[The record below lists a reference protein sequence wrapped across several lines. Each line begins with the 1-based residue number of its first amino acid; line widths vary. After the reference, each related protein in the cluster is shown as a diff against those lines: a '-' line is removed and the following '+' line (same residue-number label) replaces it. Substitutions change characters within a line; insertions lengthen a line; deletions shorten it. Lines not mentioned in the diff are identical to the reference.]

1 MILTKPHLS
10 LIVVLL
16 GITLLLLP
24 DVCSGQYRPSLFFRE
39 DWKET
44 PPEIPVTQQHV
55 ANPGLKLG
63 LYGAAIDSMRKSNHD
78 HPVDDPFYVWSGQC
92 TGNWAL
98 TLKNPGSYVDLS
110 EFAIIRWRAKQSGFR
125 CLHIILKLED
135 GSWLVSDLSDCSSSD
150 WKIVEFVVADIQWYS
165 LDMGTIT
172 EKAPVQNPDL
182 SRVDEIGITDLMAG
196 GSSSACSRLDWIEVY
211 GKAAAR

>member
-1 MILTKPHLS
+1 MIRTLIIALTS
-10 LIVVLL
+10 
-16 GITLLLLP
+16 LLLP
-24 DVCSGQYRPSLFFRE
+24 GACNGQYRPSLFFRE

-55 ANPGLKLG
+55 ANSNLKLG

-78 HPVDDPFYVWSGQC
+78 HPIDDPFYVWSGQC

-98 TLKNPGSYVDLS
+98 TLKNPDSYVDLS
-110 EFAIIRWRAKQSGFR
+110 EFAKIRWRSKQSGFR
-125 CLHIILKLED
+125 CLHVIVKLKD
-135 GSWLVSDLSDCSSSD
+135 GSWLVSDECDCSSSD
-150 WKIVEFVVADIQWYS
+150 WRIKEFIVADIQWYS

-182 SRVDEIGITDLMAG
+182 SRIDEIGFTDLMEG
-196 GSSSACSRLDWIEVY
+196 GRSSACSRVDWIEVY
-211 GKAAAR
+211 GKAVTRKK

>member
-1 MILTKPHLS
+1 MILTKPHLK
-10 LIVVLL
+10 LIAVLL

-24 DVCSGQYRPSLFFRE
+24 DACIGQYRPSLFFRE

-55 ANPGLKLG
+55 ANPDLKLG

-98 TLKNPGSYVDLS
+98 TLKNPGSFVDLS
-110 EFAIIRWRAKQSGFR
+110 EFSIIRWRAKQSGFR
-125 CLHIILKLED
+125 CLHIIVKLED

-150 WKIVEFVVADIQWYS
+150 WRIVEFVVADIQWYS

-196 GSSSACSRLDWIEVY
+196 GSSIACSRLDWIEVY
-211 GKAAAR
+211 GKAVAR